1 MTSDGKPGQD
11 FIHKH
16 MPDIL
21 NRLLTEIKGAPFVTK
36 VSGSGKAS
44 KKAQGND
51 RTSGAG
57 AVDIS
62 DLLHPKKKAR
72 KASAK
77 SKAKAAAKKEDTAP
91 EAEVDVEVAI
101 DGPDGGATR
110 ARWWVDDLIGCL
122 QHAAGGLYDFMR
134 KTTGIESVR
143 EREEIDRERDRETE
157 RDTERERE
165 REIELHACD
174 TLDTVRHLCL
184 RVSAGAWACLPLS
197 VYSIQFIVAFIYW
210 VLNSCMILIIIHH
223 PSSHPHCSTVTF
235 VVFMSS

>member
-1 MTSDGKPGQD
+1 MTSDGKPSQD

-51 RTSGAG
+51 KTSGAG

-77 SKAKAAAKKEDTAP
+77 SKAKAAAKKDDTAP

-143 EREEIDRERDRETE
+143 EREREEIDRERDRETE

-165 REIELHACD
+165 RG
-174 TLDTVRHLCL
+174 R
-184 RVSAGAWACLPLS
+184 
-197 VYSIQFIVAFIYW
+197 
-210 VLNSCMILIIIHH
+210 
-223 PSSHPHCSTVTF
+223 
-235 VVFMSS
+235 